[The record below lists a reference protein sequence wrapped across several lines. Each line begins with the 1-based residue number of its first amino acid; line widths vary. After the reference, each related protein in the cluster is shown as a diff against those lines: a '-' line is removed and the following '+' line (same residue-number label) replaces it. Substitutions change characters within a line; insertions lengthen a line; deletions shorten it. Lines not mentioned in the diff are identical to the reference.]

1 MRAEKRKGCF
11 PMYEVLQRLKGVSCV
26 LSVLSYQTETTQSK
40 YQSECLEML
49 AQGIDSC
56 IEELEKRRGEHTKAE
71 A

>member
-11 PMYEVLQRLKGVSCV
+11 AMYEVLQRLKGVSCV

-49 AQGIDSC
+49 SQGLDSC

>member
-1 MRAEKRKGCF
+1 
-11 PMYEVLQRLKGVSCV
+11 MYEVLQRLKGVSCV
-26 LSVLSYQTETTQSK
+26 LSVLSYQTENTQSK

-49 AQGIDSC
+49 SQGLDSC